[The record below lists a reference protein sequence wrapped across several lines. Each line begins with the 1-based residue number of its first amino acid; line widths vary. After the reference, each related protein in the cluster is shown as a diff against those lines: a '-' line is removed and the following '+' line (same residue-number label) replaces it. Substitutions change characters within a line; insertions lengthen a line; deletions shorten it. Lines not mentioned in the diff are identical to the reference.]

1 MFYLYNT
8 FLKLKVALQK
18 SKKKKNQGKKSI
30 YKNKQTKY
38 INLVYGPNIY
48 IYINK

>member
-1 MFYLYNT
+1 MFYLFNT

-18 SKKKKNQGKKSI
+18 SKKKIQGKKSI